1 MGVSGQIGRRSSIG
15 RPTKTSPARYSTA
28 AGQPTQLCAA
38 ELYRPGG
45 APQAPQAVMVFGRPQ
60 VAAVRPFTGCSPA
73 YLGLLPYF
81 LSLPFRFAALRL
93 PSPLHNTHPL
103 ARLRWLHSHYS
114 YSQRSLHC
122 RIGRPASIGPPPFS
136 CAPPAGHPQLRAC
149 TLRLSGSRSA
159 DTAPLYLPYS
169 LRSRFL
175 HRYAV
180 QLLFVLMLS

>member
-1 MGVSGQIGRRSSIG
+1 MALLQGQH
-15 RPTKTSPARYSTA
+15 
-28 AGQPTQLCAA
+28 TQLCAA
-38 ELYRPGG
+38 EPYRPAG

-73 YLGLLPYF
+73 YLGWLPYF
-81 LSLPFRFAALRL
+81 LSLPFRYAALRL
-93 PSPLHNTHPL
+93 PSPPHNTHSL

-122 RIGRPASIGPPPFS
+122 RIGRPASIGPPPLS

-175 HRYAV
+175 HRCAV
-180 QLLFVLMLS
+180 QLLFVLIQS